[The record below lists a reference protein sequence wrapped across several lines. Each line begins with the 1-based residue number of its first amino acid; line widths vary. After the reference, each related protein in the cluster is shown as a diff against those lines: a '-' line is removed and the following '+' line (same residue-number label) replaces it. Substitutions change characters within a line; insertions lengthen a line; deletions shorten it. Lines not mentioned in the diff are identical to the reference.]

1 VSGSGTDVLLI
12 AGRWRER
19 ALLRAELLEGGYRVT
34 ALPTLPLALRAVE
47 SEWLHPALVVLD
59 VTADTRARPDL
70 VRELARQL
78 RGAAIVL
85 LVGACDVDSF
95 ASVREE
101 VAIWLRRP
109 LRVGSVVAAV
119 ERLSEGGRATGR

>member
-1 VSGSGTDVLLI
+1 MSGGGTDVLLI

-34 ALPTLPLALRAVE
+34 ALPTLPLTLRAVE

-59 VTADTRARPDL
+59 ITADTRARPDL

-78 RGAAIVL
+78 RGAPIVL

-119 ERLSEGGRATGR
+119 ERLAEGGRATGR